1 MITFLKAQ
9 TTSLVASLVD
19 FIITIVCVELFGIWY
34 GVASAIGNISG
45 AIVHFTV
52 SRRWVFDATQRNVLF
67 QIGKYVCV
75 WAGYVMLNTSFVILT
90 TTYLG
95 LSYLIAKV
103 IVSIVL
109 SVSYNYTLQKR
120 FIFK

>member
-1 MITFLKAQ
+1 MVTFLKAQ
-9 TTSLVASLVD
+9 TTALIASLVD
-19 FIITIVCVELFGIWY
+19 FIVTIVCVELLGVWY
-34 GVASAIGNISG
+34 GAASATGNIAG

-52 SRRWVFDATQRNVLF
+52 SRKWVFDSTQRNVRL

-75 WAGYVMLNTSFVILT
+75 WAGYVLLNMLLVVLM
-90 TTYLG
+90 TTYLN
-95 LSYLIAKV
+95 LQYIIAKV
-103 IVSIVL
+103 IVSVVL

>member
-9 TTSLVASLVD
+9 TSSLVASLVD
-19 FIITIVCVELFGIWY
+19 FIVTIACVEFLGVWY
-34 GVASAIGNISG
+34 GAASATGNVVG
-45 AIVHFTV
+45 AGVHFTM
-52 SRRWVFDATQRNVLF
+52 SRRWVFDATQRNVRL

-75 WAGYVMLNTSFVILT
+75 WIGYVVLNMIMVVLLT
-90 TTYLG
+90 TYMG
-95 LSYLIAKV
+95 LQYIAAKI

-109 SVSYNYTLQKR
+109 SVGYNYTLQKR